1 MDPLHKILSIIIPVY
16 NEEATL
22 EQLLEKIIRLE
33 LINGM
38 GKELIIVNDAS
49 TDRSEEII
57 RQTVARHPNT
67 IVKYARHDVNSGK
80 GRAIRTGIEYVTGD
94 YVVIQDADLEY
105 DPQDFN
111 LLLTYLT
118 IREKKVVYGSR
129 FLDRE
134 NKHSYRRF
142 YLGGRL
148 VSLFAN
154 LLYGQR
160 LTDEPTCYKMF
171 DTALLKSIPLQCSG
185 FEFCPEVTAKVAKR
199 GYKIVE
205 LPIRY
210 YPRSIREGKKIKWHD
225 GVEALWVLIK
235 YKLIK

>member
-1 MDPLHKILSIIIPVY
+1 MASQHKTLSIIIPVY
-16 NEEATL
+16 NEESTL
-22 EQLLEKIIRLE
+22 EGLLEKIVRVE

-38 GKELIIVNDAS
+38 GKEIILVNDAS
-49 TDRSEEII
+49 GDASGEII
-57 RQTVARHPNT
+57 RQTINRYPEIAFKYVRHE
-67 IVKYARHDVNSGK
+67 VNSGK
-80 GRAIRTGIEYVTGD
+80 GRAIRSGMEHVTGD

-105 DPQDFN
+105 EPEDLN
-111 LLLTYLT
+111 LLLTYL
-118 IREKKVVYGSR
+118 ILRNKKVVYGSR
-129 FLDRE
+129 FLERE

-148 VSLFAN
+148 VSLFTN

-171 DTALLKSIPLQCSG
+171 DAALLKSIPLQCTG

-210 YPRSIREGKKIKWHD
+210 YPRSIRQGKKIKWYD
-225 GVEALWVLIK
+225 GIEALWVLLK
-235 YKLIK
+235 YKLQK

>member
-1 MDPLHKILSIIIPVY
+1 MEPQHKTLSVIIPVY

-22 EQLLEKIIRLE
+22 ERLLEKIVRVE

-38 GKELIIVNDAS
+38 KKEIIIVNDAS
-49 TDRSEEII
+49 QDGSEEII
-57 RQTVARHPNT
+57 RQTIARYPDT
-67 IVKYARHDVNSGK
+67 PVKYIRHDVNAGK
-80 GRAIRTGIEYVTGD
+80 GKAIRTGIEYVTGH

-105 DPQDFN
+105 DPQDLN
-111 LLLTYLT
+111 LLLMYLT
-118 IREKKVVYGSR
+118 VREKKVVYGSR
-129 FLDRE
+129 FLEQE
-134 NKHSYRRF
+134 NKHSYHRF

-171 DTALLKSIPLQCSG
+171 DADLLKSIPLQCTG
-185 FEFCPEVTAKVAKR
+185 FEFCPEVTAKVAR
-199 GYKIVE
+199 LGYKIVE

-225 GVEALWVLIK
+225 GVEALWVLLK
-235 YKLIK
+235 YKWIK